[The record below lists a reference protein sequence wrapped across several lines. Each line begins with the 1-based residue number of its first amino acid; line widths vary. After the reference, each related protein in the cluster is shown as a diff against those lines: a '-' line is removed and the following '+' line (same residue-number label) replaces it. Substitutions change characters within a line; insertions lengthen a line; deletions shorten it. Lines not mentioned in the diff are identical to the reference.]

1 MMRVHTMSLAAALVT
16 GLVFSTASV
25 WAQEAP
31 TPDTPPAT
39 APATEPEVSLRTA
52 HGQRVYVVRDPVH
65 VPGRVP
71 RPYNFGVEGRA
82 APGYTYAER
91 PVGFV
96 REILASTRRAPL

>member
-1 MMRVHTMSLAAALVT
+1 MMRVRTMSLAATLVT
-16 GLVFSTASV
+16 GLVFSTASA

-31 TPDTPPAT
+31 TPDT
-39 APATEPEVSLRTA
+39 APATEPAVVVRT
-52 HGQRVYVVRDPVH
+52 HDGQRVYVVRDPVH

-71 RPYNFGVEGRA
+71 RPYSFGVEGRA
-82 APGYTYAER
+82 APGYTYPER